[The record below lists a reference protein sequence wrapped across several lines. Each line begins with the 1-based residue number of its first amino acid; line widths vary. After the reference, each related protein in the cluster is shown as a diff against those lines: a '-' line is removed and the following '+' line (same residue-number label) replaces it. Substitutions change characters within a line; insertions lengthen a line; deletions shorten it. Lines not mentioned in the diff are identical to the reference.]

1 MEEEVLKNYTLAL
14 MNNNQEE
21 AAKTFY
27 TIPEVADKLMEDN
40 QEDNTGPKKK
50 SKKSLL
56 IQIIMC

>member
-27 TIPEVADKLMEDN
+27 TILEVADKLMEDN
-40 QEDNTGPKKK
+40 QEDNTDPKKK
-50 SKKSLL
+50 S
-56 IQIIMC
+56 